1 MLNRAE
7 LKAKARESLEGHL
20 GDSIGVIILSYAI
33 PMIANVLVLIICKI
47 LNLSD
52 GSTSFLT
59 SITSTLVYCAL
70 AFGYFSYFLKLSRD
84 EDVEISE
91 LWSFKGKWYIYIG
104 IYLLAGLFACLW
116 GLLLIIPGIIAAIS
130 YSMSYYCYLDNPE
143 NDIMDAIKESKRIMK
158 GHKMEFFILQLSF
171 LGWSILGMFTF
182 GILYLWLIPYMSV
195 TISNFYNNIKE
206 LS

>member
-1 MLNRAE
+1 
-7 LKAKARESLEGHL
+7 
-20 GDSIGVIILSYAI
+20 
-33 PMIANVLVLIICKI
+33 
-47 LNLSD
+47 
-52 GSTSFLT
+52 
-59 SITSTLVYCAL
+59 
-70 AFGYFSYFLKLSRD
+70 
-84 EDVEISE
+84 
-91 LWSFKGKWYIYIG
+91 
-104 IYLLAGLFACLW
+104 
-116 GLLLIIPGIIAAIS
+116 
-130 YSMSYYCYLDNPE
+130 MSYYCYLDNPE